1 MEILIIGGNGMLGH
15 QFTRYLSKNHNVKVT
30 LRNKL
35 ESYKNLNL
43 FSKENSYCNVDIRSL
58 NSVLEVFEDF
68 VPQAVINCSGITKQL
83 TFQDSAASIIKVN
96 SLFPH
101 QLAEVCTQYNTRL
114 VQLSTDCIYSGTKG
128 LYKEED
134 PSDALDLYGKTKF
147 LGEVDSENVITLR
160 KSTIGLELNSNHGL
174 IEWFLKQKDKD
185 KVNGYTKAIYSG
197 FTSVVLAE
205 LIEKIIVEQKSL
217 SGIWNLASS
226 PISKFDLLRG
236 LADRLD
242 KFEIEIV
249 PDDKINIDRSLDPT
263 KFNELTGYV
272 SPSWNSMLDQLAE
285 EINERNK

>member
-43 FSKENSYCNVDIRSL
+43 FSKENTYCNVDIRSF

-68 VPQAVINCSGITKQL
+68 APQAVINCSGITKQL

-101 QLAEVCTQYNTRL
+101 QLAEVCTEYNARL

-174 IEWFLKQKDKD
+174 IEWFLKQKD